1 MLKKEYN
8 LTEEEHFSENIG
20 DIWTFTAIMPE
31 NKLIFAHISGKRTY
45 NNARKLV
52 SLIRRRS
59 DGTIPYFT
67 SDGYEG
73 YERAIQSVYS
83 EISSGEESLPE
94 KLSYAQV
101 IKKIMKNRCV
111 QVERKLIFGNEDQL
125 KKSLSNSSV
134 SNKVNT
140 SFIERSNL
148 TMRQHNKRV
157 ERKSQG
163 FSKMKYYLEK
173 QMSLSIAYYNFCL
186 PHRSLKYFVEDKT
199 VINTPAKEAG
209 VTDHVWTM
217 EELLAYPIN

>member
-1 MLKKEYN
+1 
-8 LTEEEHFSENIG
+8 
-20 DIWTFTAIMPE
+20 
-31 NKLIFAHISGKRTY
+31 
-45 NNARKLV
+45 
-52 SLIRRRS
+52 
-59 DGTIPYFT
+59 
-67 SDGYEG
+67 
-73 YERAIQSVYS
+73 
-83 EISSGEESLPE
+83 
-94 KLSYAQV
+94 
-101 IKKIMKNRCV
+101 MKNRCV